1 MSILS
6 ATAVKLFHLPTIRF
20 PKRPRFTL
28 GKQVSDTTEA
38 YAQATSV
45 AYTVA
50 LGFTSKP
57 RTNKDHDY

>member
-1 MSILS
+1 MSILTAS
-6 ATAVKLFHLPTIRF
+6 ALKLSHLTAIWF
-20 PKRPRFTL
+20 PKVPRFKL
-28 GKQVSDTTEA
+28 GKQVSETTEA

-57 RTNKDHDY
+57 RTKEYYDY